1 MSESARDMTIIHREI
16 DDFRRRISVLQ
27 AHVDRGA
34 CDQGPIVSALLEE
47 LHVAVAELL
56 ANEEELR
63 LQHQQWGE
71 IQERMR
77 QERLRYQDLFDH
89 APDAYLVTSTVGVIQ
104 QVNVPA
110 AAMLQRSKDS
120 LLGKPLLVFVGEEHK
135 RIYLDRL
142 AQLVTSACPSV
153 RGWELMLQPGAA
165 TGLSAIVNV
174 TAQRDSRN
182 EVVALRWSIR
192 EVSPPS

>member
-1 MSESARDMTIIHREI
+1 MSNSARDMTIIHREI

-34 CDQGPIVSALLEE
+34 GDQGPTVSALLEE

-77 QERLRYQDLFDH
+77 QDRLRYQDLFDH
-89 APDAYLVTSTVGVIQ
+89 APDAYLVTSAVGVIQ

-120 LLGKPLLVFVGEEHK
+120 LLGKPLLIFVVEKHK

-142 AQLVTSACPSV
+142 AQRVTPACPSV
-153 RGWELMLQPGAA
+153 RGWDLMLQPGSA
-165 TGLSAIVNV
+165 TGLSASVNV

-192 EVSPPS
+192 EVSPPL